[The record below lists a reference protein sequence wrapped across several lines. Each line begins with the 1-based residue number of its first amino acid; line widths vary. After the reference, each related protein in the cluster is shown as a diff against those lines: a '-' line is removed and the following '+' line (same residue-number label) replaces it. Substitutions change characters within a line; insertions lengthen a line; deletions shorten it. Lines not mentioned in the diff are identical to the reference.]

1 MAYRLLNY
9 MVEIWRKWEV
19 SRSKKREK
27 FYLPKI
33 IPCVLYTGKEKWTSP
48 IEFRNLY
55 SDIKENEEYL
65 INFKYILIDVH
76 RYKPDDLL
84 KVGNIISSAFY
95 LETATKEELKKRLI
109 KLAESFT
116 SVDKE
121 TIEDFKRWL
130 LNVVVID
137 EEK

>member
-19 SRSKKREK
+19 SRGKKREK

-33 IPCVLYTGKEKWTSP
+33 ISCVLYTGKEKWTAP
-48 IEFRNLY
+48 IEFRDLY
-55 SDIKENEEYL
+55 SDIKENEDYL

-76 RYKPDDLL
+76 RYKSEELL

-95 LETATKEELKKRLI
+95 LETSTKEELKK
-109 KLAESFT
+109 KT
-116 SVDKE
+116 N
-121 TIEDFKRWL
+121 
-130 LNVVVID
+130 NVSG
-137 EEK
+137 KFY